1 MYLTKSVGSS
11 VFFVF
16 FPLFVVISCDEKGY
30 GLLLVNKSRE
40 TWIEFQLFSWSM
52 KIKDFVLDVLTLRI
66 MRNRGVVEQGDN
78 NTMKSGDVGSSKSQ
92 PEDTTEDTTNK

>member
-1 MYLTKSVGSS
+1 MGSS
-11 VFFVF
+11 VFFVV

-40 TWIEFQLFSWSM
+40 TWIEFRLFSWSM

-78 NTMKSGDVGSSKSQ
+78 TMKSGDVGSSESQ